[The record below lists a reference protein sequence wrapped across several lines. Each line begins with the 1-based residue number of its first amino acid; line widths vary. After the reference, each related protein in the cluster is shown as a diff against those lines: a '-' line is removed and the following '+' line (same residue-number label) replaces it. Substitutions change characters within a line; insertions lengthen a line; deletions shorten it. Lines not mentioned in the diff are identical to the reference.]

1 MQDAN
6 VSSSSNMRF
15 SSSPFV
21 GVGRDREVAYELAST
36 SSRRMRKRIKD
47 SKKVLVSQGVME
59 LSDRIEG
66 VLVEQGCCPT
76 LQQVIADLSD
86 GKSGIEIGPLLYQDI
101 ES

>member
-15 SSSPFV
+15 SSSSFV

-47 SKKVLVSQGVME
+47 SKKVFG
-59 LSDRIEG
+59 
-66 VLVEQGCCPT
+66 
-76 LQQVIADLSD
+76 
-86 GKSGIEIGPLLYQDI
+86 
-101 ES
+101 